1 MANKSI
7 YQSQKSVSSEGQIVY
22 LVRPNNVSSK
32 AKSLTI
38 VSIYVSLAHWASPSI
53 LYL

>member
-38 VSIYVSLAHWASPSI
+38 VSIYVSLAH
-53 LYL
+53 